1 MRKTPAS
8 ATLRSPEFGRM
19 AVLAAVLSGL
29 FSTQAYGTLARADAL
44 PEICAKGGI
53 ITSAVSP
60 PLWPSTSLFRFESK
74 VPAAFP
80 VGSDDKEL
88 DYGLKKLGFIFDNRH
103 YLDTAFA
110 DKPEENA
117 RASARIKSGELV
129 NVSTLSWKTICGRIV
144 FSVGWDINECNL
156 INEIHADVEYCQ
168 FDTP

>member
-80 VGSDDKEL
+80 VGSDEKAL
-88 DYGLKKLGFIFDNRH
+88 DY
-103 YLDTAFA
+103 
-110 DKPEENA
+110 
-117 RASARIKSGELV
+117 
-129 NVSTLSWKTICGRIV
+129 
-144 FSVGWDINECNL
+144 
-156 INEIHADVEYCQ
+156 
-168 FDTP
+168 